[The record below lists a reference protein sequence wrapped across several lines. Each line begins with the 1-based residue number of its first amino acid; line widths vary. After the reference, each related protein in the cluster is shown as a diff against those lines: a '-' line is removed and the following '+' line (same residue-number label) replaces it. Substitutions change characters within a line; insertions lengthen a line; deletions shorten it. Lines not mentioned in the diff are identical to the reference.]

1 MMKTNSLIL
10 ILILLSISFGCRKEA
25 LKVAPTVTIGA
36 IADITSVSA
45 TTSGSVA
52 ADGGAAVTDRG
63 ICWSATNQTPTTA
76 DGNVANGTGLG
87 SFTSSLGGLSPG
99 TTYYVSTYATNSVGI
114 GYSSASTFK
123 TLALTP
129 TLTTTDVTSIT
140 NTTASSG
147 GNITSDGGATITARG
162 VCWST
167 NQNPTIA
174 DYKTTGGT
182 GIGSFSS
189 AITNLTPGATYYFRA
204 YATNSVGTTYGN
216 QVIVATKEE
225 NITFSITPDN
235 SKGTITTSNDSIGFR
250 INVSSVIPQNG
261 VVYSIKVQQNDTQTI
276 VYKLDSAS
284 LQKSIKINALGFFV
298 HANYTINITVAS
310 KSNGANSVLK
320 SIQVVKNLK
329 SSYELSNPNNWL
341 GIPGGYASFI
351 QFDYNRDG
359 FDDVVEFEGYDLR
372 YVYTW
377 PGPFFYR
384 GSGNGVIQDYPSVS
398 NKKLFGSKLLAGDF
412 DNNGYKDI
420 FVLSGM
426 DPGGCSNCPEELLP
440 VHTMFN
446 TNGKSFNVVTLN
458 NIEGIWN
465 SGCAGDIDNDGDL
478 DVFTFT
484 IHHERGIRNKLL
496 INNGNGV
503 FNVKPSDLDDIQWV
517 DRSELIDMNRDGLL
531 DLVVDDVVDENG
543 YANRL
548 RILWN
553 DGSGNFTQ
561 ANSIRIPIPN
571 DMYLLDINAYD
582 FDNDGYKEL
591 VLPMNYPNGDWKV
604 LVFKIIN
611 NINFQ
616 DVTSTY
622 IQDNSFLTSQ
632 ICIWNDPIGIA
643 DIDNNGLIDVF
654 LNDKNK
660 NARWEWNGKML
671 MRK

>member
-284 LQKSIKINALGFFV
+284 LQKSIKINALGFLC
-298 HANYTINITVAS
+298 
-310 KSNGANSVLK
+310 KSR
-320 SIQVVKNLK
+320 SIAQL
-329 SSYELSNPNNWL
+329 
-341 GIPGGYASFI
+341 
-351 QFDYNRDG
+351 Q
-359 FDDVVEFEGYDLR
+359 
-372 YVYTW
+372 
-377 PGPFFYR
+377 
-384 GSGNGVIQDYPSVS
+384 
-398 NKKLFGSKLLAGDF
+398 
-412 DNNGYKDI
+412 
-420 FVLSGM
+420 
-426 DPGGCSNCPEELLP
+426 
-440 VHTMFN
+440 
-446 TNGKSFNVVTLN
+446 
-458 NIEGIWN
+458 
-465 SGCAGDIDNDGDL
+465 
-478 DVFTFT
+478 
-484 IHHERGIRNKLL
+484 
-496 INNGNGV
+496 
-503 FNVKPSDLDDIQWV
+503 
-517 DRSELIDMNRDGLL
+517 
-531 DLVVDDVVDENG
+531 
-543 YANRL
+543 
-548 RILWN
+548 
-553 DGSGNFTQ
+553 
-561 ANSIRIPIPN
+561 
-571 DMYLLDINAYD
+571 
-582 FDNDGYKEL
+582 
-591 VLPMNYPNGDWKV
+591 
-604 LVFKIIN
+604 
-611 NINFQ
+611 
-616 DVTSTY
+616 
-622 IQDNSFLTSQ
+622 
-632 ICIWNDPIGIA
+632 
-643 DIDNNGLIDVF
+643 
-654 LNDKNK
+654 
-660 NARWEWNGKML
+660 
-671 MRK
+671 